1 MVAAALQI
9 LTANKPLSALLDNSL
24 GDILVMKGCIPYFFT
39 TRKGTYRLFTIA
51 LGSSILD
58 WAGFSD
64 KLSSRGV
71 TNLNGKDR

>member
-24 GDILVMKGCIPYFFT
+24 GDILFMKGYIPYFFT
-39 TRKGTYRLFTIA
+39 IRKVTYRLFTIA

-58 WAGFSD
+58 
-64 KLSSRGV
+64 
-71 TNLNGKDR
+71 